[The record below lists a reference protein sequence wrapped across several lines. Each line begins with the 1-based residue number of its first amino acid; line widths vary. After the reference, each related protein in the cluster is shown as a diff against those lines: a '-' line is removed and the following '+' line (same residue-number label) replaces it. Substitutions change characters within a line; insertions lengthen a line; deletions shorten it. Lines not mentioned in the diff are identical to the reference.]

1 MKNAPNNLS
10 MRFLI
15 LSALCMC
22 VSLGGAS
29 VSRAAEITKDSSID
43 DILDALDAR
52 GQGLTGFSAD
62 VKLIESDSAT
72 GDSSIRTG
80 KVLYESAPNSRIRV
94 TFDKREANKK
104 ITEDKVEYLLS
115 GADLIDRT
123 YRTKT
128 QVKRKVLKP
137 GEKLNLLKLGEGPF
151 PLPIGQKK
159 EDVHANFEVRKVEP
173 KKDDPQNT
181 VHLLLNP
188 KPDTRFAKKFKSL
201 DVWVDLKDNMPRRIE
216 TLDSNESTIRATE
229 LSSVQVNP
237 KLTDADFT
245 LSTIATS
252 DWAIW
257 LAARWSCSTKRRP
270 ILAWHGSPN
279 PRPSDWPA

>member
-1 MKNAPNNLS
+1 MRIAVLCILCTLLS
-10 MRFLI
+10 FGC
-15 LSALCMC
+15 A
-22 VSLGGAS
+22 ATT
-29 VSRAAEITKDSSID
+29 RAADITKDSSID
-43 DILDALDAR
+43 EVLDALDAR
-52 GQGLTGFSAD
+52 GQGLNSFTAD

-72 GDSSIRTG
+72 GDSATRTG

-128 QVKRKVLKP
+128 QVTRKILKP

-159 EDVHANFEVRKVEP
+159 EDVHSNFDVKKVEP
-173 KKDDPQNT
+173 KKEDPQNT

-188 KPDTRFAKKFKSL
+188 KAGTRFAKRFAAL
-201 DVWVDLKDNMPRRIE
+201 DVWVDLKDHMPRKIE
-216 TLDSNESTIRATE
+216 TLDSNQSTIRATE
-229 LSSVQVNP
+229 LTNVQVNP
-237 KLTDADFT
+237 KLSDADFT
-245 LSTIATS
+245 LPKVSANEWQLV
-252 DWAIW
+252 DEAF
-257 LAARWSCSTKRRP
+257 AE
-270 ILAWHGSPN
+270 
-279 PRPSDWPA
+279 